1 MRELRANLAIL
12 QKQLQLER
20 AERRAIEQQAAHCT
34 AQRDEVLSRA
44 EVMEQRLHR
53 QAEQQTDLMYL
64 SERHEL
70 EAERLREENQ
80 ALDARCESL
89 RLRFEALGHRVEQ
102 LEHDNEALSA
112 SIKTG
117 VEQREKRMAE
127 LAEKDAQMRMML
139 QETRQLRT
147 QLEDERAA
155 SLRNQRFLEAANEAL
170 RVELSSAQDDLG
182 RARSELVAAVNEL
195 DRQAR
200 QLRSTHHQS
209 GIIRSEATHSDP
221 KSSRDSYAPNPLQEA
236 AGTSGADSRSA
247 WLHPMPNPAR
257 DEECAWHDP
266 ISTELRRQARP
277 AIY

>member
-147 QLEDERAA
+147 QLEDDRAA

-182 RARSELVAAVNEL
+182 RARSELAAALNEL

-200 QLRSTHHQS
+200 QLRSTHQS
-209 GIIRSEATHSDP
+209 GIIRSQATHSDP
-221 KSSRDSYAPNPLQEA
+221 KSSREFYAPNPLQEA
-236 AGTSGADSRSA
+236 AGSSGADSRSA
-247 WLHPMPNPAR
+247 RLHPMPNATR
-257 DEECAWHDP
+257 DEECAWHDT
-266 ISTELRRQARP
+266 ISTELRRQALP
-277 AIY
+277 AI